1 MKTPVVSKC
10 FLADVQ
16 DFTELAKE
24 HWNSFHNKQ
33 PNFDINLLSNFYV
46 VRATDNDKT
55 VGYILYILYKSFY
68 YDEICC
74 QVDMFYL
81 KPEYRKQGIGKK
93 MFTLVE
99 EDAKQRGASKLISS
113 FNLKQP
119 LEGFYQKMGFETTH
133 VAVAKEI

>member
-1 MKTPVVSKC
+1 MIEVSKC
-10 FLADVQ
+10 YLADVEN
-16 DFTELAKE
+16 FTELAKE
-24 HWNSFHNKQ
+24 HWDSFQNKK
-33 PNFDINLLSNFYV
+33 PTFDINLLSNFHV
-46 VRATDNDKT
+46 VQATDNDKT
-55 VGYILYILYKSFY
+55 VGYILYVLFKSFY

-99 EDAKQRGASKLISS
+99 EDAKQQGATKLISS

>member
-10 FLADVQ
+10 SLADVE

-24 HWNSFHNKQ
+24 HWESFQNKK
-33 PNFDINLLSNFYV
+33 PTFDINLLSNFHV
-46 VRATDNDKT
+46 VRAIDNDKT
-55 VGYILYILYKSFY
+55 VGYILYLLYKSFY
-68 YDEICC
+68 YDEVCC

-99 EDAKQRGASKLISS
+99 EDAKQRGATQLISS

>member
-1 MKTPVVSKC
+1 
-10 FLADVQ
+10 
-16 DFTELAKE
+16 
-24 HWNSFHNKQ
+24 
-33 PNFDINLLSNFYV
+33 
-46 VRATDNDKT
+46 
-55 VGYILYILYKSFY
+55 
-68 YDEICC
+68 
-74 QVDMFYL
+74 MFYL

-99 EDAKQRGASKLISS
+99 EDAKQRGAFQLISS

>member
-1 MKTPVVSKC
+1 MIEVSKC
-10 FLADVQ
+10 SLADVE

-24 HWNSFHNKQ
+24 HWNSFQNKK
-33 PNFDINLLSNFYV
+33 PTFDINLLSNFYV

-99 EDAKQRGASKLISS
+99 EDAKQRGATQLISS

>member
-1 MKTPVVSKC
+1 VIEVSKC
-10 FLADVQ
+10 YLADVEN
-16 DFTELAKE
+16 FTELAKE
-24 HWNSFHNKQ
+24 HWDSFQNKK
-33 PNFDINLLSNFYV
+33 PTFDINLLSNFHV
-46 VRATDNDKT
+46 VQATDNDKT
-55 VGYILYILYKSFY
+55 VGYILYVLFKSFY

-99 EDAKQRGASKLISS
+99 EDAKQQGATQLISS

-119 LEGFYQKMGFETTH
+119 LEGFYQKMGFEKTH

>member
-10 FLADVQ
+10 SLADVQ

-24 HWNSFHNKQ
+24 HWNSFENKK
-33 PNFDINLLSNFYV
+33 PTFDTNLLSNFYV

-99 EDAKQRGASKLISS
+99 EDAKQRGASQLISS

>member
-10 FLADVQ
+10 SLADIE
-16 DFTELAKE
+16 DFSELAKE

-33 PNFDINLLSNFYV
+33 PTFDISLLSNFYV
-46 VRATDNDKT
+46 VRATDENKT
-55 VGYILYILYKSFY
+55 VGYILYVLFKSFY

-99 EDAKQRGASKLISS
+99 EDAKQRGATQLISS